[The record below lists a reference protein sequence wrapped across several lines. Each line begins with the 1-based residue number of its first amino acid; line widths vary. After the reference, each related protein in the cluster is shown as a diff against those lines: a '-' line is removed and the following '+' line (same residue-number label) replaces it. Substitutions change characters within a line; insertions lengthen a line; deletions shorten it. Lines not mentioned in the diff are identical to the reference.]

1 MTVNS
6 RKTPVGSLNVKLG
19 DPSKG
24 KGAKGPI
31 N

>member
-1 MTVNS
+1 MTINT
-6 RKTPVGSLNVKLG
+6 RKAPVGSLNVKLG
-19 DPSKG
+19 DPSKS